1 MLHIDPQTM
10 MIIAL
15 VAFILGIL
23 VGAMLTRP
31 RYSYRGGHR
40 RYDD

>member
-23 VGAMLTRP
+23 VDALLTRP

-40 RYDD
+40 RFDD